1 MHEVGRARGSGV
13 TAAPAASP
21 DAASIRLRGIEL
33 PQDPTARDEFFARLL
48 PDFDAAWGATSTLH
62 RGESGRIWLLGL
74 RKHAERAADRC
85 LYLRRDPHRCRFCAV
100 ALHVEADAAVPE
112 SQVDCA
118 LAWAAEVARGGMASI
133 AAEGLTCAPTFFRY
147 QDLMAAP
154 LSAVHACLLAAAAD
168 GNSSAALRGMPFVA
182 RPAAARCSP
191 IYLRFLVGVAVSE
204 DGGRGALEDS
214 GWSALADIVRAV
226 LGVRLRVPVNVDVAL
241 GNDLYGAAHEGLRRY
256 QAARLGRFATGTGGR
271 GDVSA
276 VLDLHRAVPPWR
288 VRLALL
294 RDRQSIA
301 ACMLQIPWDE
311 SPAQMAARISRW
323 LGGRGIT
330 QVATLTSQGGRA
342 FGGSILAEPV

>member
-1 MHEVGRARGSGV
+1 MHEVGGARGSGV

-21 DAASIRLRGIEL
+21 AAASIRLRAIEL
-33 PQDPTARDEFFARLL
+33 PQDPAARDEFFARLL
-48 PDFDAAWGATSTLH
+48 PDFDTAWGATSTLH

-85 LYLRRDPHRCRFCAV
+85 LYLHRDPHRCRFCAV

-204 DGGRGALEDS
+204 DGGKGALEDS

-256 QAARLGRFATGTGGR
+256 QAARLGRFASSIGGR

-301 ACMLQIPWDE
+301 ACMLQMPWDE

-330 QVATLTSQGGRA
+330 QVATLTSQGVRA
-342 FGGSILAEPV
+342 FEGSILAEPV